1 MIEKELYT
9 LMAEQMN
16 STEVEAKKW
25 VEAFN
30 NGIHK
35 TIENRE
41 SLTIRNFG
49 KFYIRESSRGSIIFK
64 FLPSRRMKDL
74 LGYG

>member
-1 MIEKELYT
+1 MNEKELYT
-9 LMAEQMN
+9 FMAEKMN
-16 STEVEAKKW
+16 STESEAKKW

-30 NGIHK
+30 DGVHK
-35 TIENRE
+35 SIENRE
-41 SLTIRNFG
+41 SLMIRNFG
-49 KFYIRESSRGSIIFK
+49 KFYIRETSRGSIIFK

>member
-1 MIEKELYT
+1 MIEKELYA

-16 STEVEAKKW
+16 RTEAEAKKW

-35 TIENRE
+35 TIEHRE
-41 SLTIRNFG
+41 S
-49 KFYIRESSRGSIIFK
+49 FK
-64 FLPSRRMKDL
+64 H
-74 LGYG
+74 

>member
-1 MIEKELYT
+1 MTEKELYA

-16 STEVEAKKW
+16 STEAEAKKW

-49 KFYIRESSRGSIIFK
+49 KFYIRESSWGSIVFK

>member
-1 MIEKELYT
+1 MTEKELYAF
-9 LMAEQMN
+9 MAEKMN
-16 STEVEAKKW
+16 STEIEAKKW
-25 VEAFN
+25 LEAFN
-30 NGIHK
+30 DGVHK
-35 TIENRE
+35 SIENKE

-49 KFYIRESSRGSIIFK
+49 KFYVRESSRGSIVFK